1 MDSIIFLKFNKS
13 KKQQPNMLLL
23 RKYVVHSS
31 FQKRL
36 VNLSFLIR
44 NQSTFND
51 SIELKNDNS
60 SAKGKENDDIIL
72 FKKPIE
78 TESDLLLR
86 EICFLVKD
94 SDSKREIATSVEQDR
109 NQMLIYALKPISL
122 TDKKRRELV
131 LNESFSY
138 VSKRIIQTKQLNILI
153 NWVQTNFFAR
163 VFKNKDLIDPHLV
176 KCFVSRTM
184 LKRRERNLVYEFNRS
199 NLQLE
204 LQGISHLDYILSR
217 YLREFLYSLN
227 CSSDSEDTILMNE
240 QIMHIKSLMMHEKM
254 LSLFAKSIGIDD
266 QLLSHF
272 QDIPKQRTGVD
283 ILLSIIG
290 QTSNLVGIENS
301 RLFFSKFMIPKLLLI
316 VEQNPVPEIKTHD
329 EVWELS
335 RLIYNQDPVIQTREY
350 KLKKPKDSIIYS
362 TLILVNKQIKGRGL
376 SQSMDQSK
384 SMALRDAYEQLRSE
398 KLQE

>member
-1 MDSIIFLKFNKS
+1 LCHI
-13 KKQQPNMLLL
+13 
-23 RKYVVHSS
+23 
-31 FQKRL
+31 
-36 VNLSFLIR
+36 
-44 NQSTFND
+44 
-51 SIELKNDNS
+51 
-60 SAKGKENDDIIL
+60 G
-72 FKKPIE
+72 
-78 TESDLLLR
+78 
-86 EICFLVKD
+86 
-94 SDSKREIATSVEQDR
+94 EIATSVEQDR